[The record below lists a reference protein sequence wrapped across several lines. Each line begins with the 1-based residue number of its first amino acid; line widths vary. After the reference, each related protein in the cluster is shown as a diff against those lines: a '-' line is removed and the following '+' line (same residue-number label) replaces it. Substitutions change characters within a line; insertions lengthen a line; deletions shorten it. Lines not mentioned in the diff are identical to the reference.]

1 MSANDLIIFV
11 HVLAWVFWLGTD
23 IGVFVGAK
31 FSEKAELSVETRLT
45 VLKVAMLLDAAP
57 RIAVPIVFAT
67 GVSMANTMGVDLIPE
82 LAGWLIGG
90 FWLAVVLTVITSQGQ
105 GTLGHAAMHTQLAIN
120 ALVFLGMGG
129 LGVATLLGYG
139 YMPDW
144 LAVKWIAYAVIAAAA
159 IRLEATFKPAVA
171 DYVKLELEGASDE
184 LNASLSNH
192 MKPVYNAV
200 LLIYAGTI
208 TAAYF
213 GLIKPF

>member
-1 MSANDLIIFV
+1 MGANDLIIFI

-67 GVSMANTMGVDLIPE
+67 GVAMADAMGIDIIP
-82 LAGWLIGG
+82 AGVGWLIGAL
-90 FWLAVVLTVITSQGQ
+90 WLLVVLTVIKSQGQ
-105 GTLGHAAMHTQLAIN
+105 GPLGQAAMHAQLAIN
-120 ALVFLGMGG
+120 VLICLGMGG
-129 LGVATLLGYG
+129 VGVAALMGYDF
-139 YMPDW
+139 MPAW
-144 LAVKWIAYAVIAAAA
+144 LAIKWIAYAIIAAAA
-159 IRLEATFKPAVA
+159 IRLEITFKPAVA
-171 DYVKLELEGASDE
+171 DYMRLETEGASDE
-184 LNASLSNH
+184 LNASLSQH

-208 TAAYF
+208 VAAYF